1 MQIMK
6 FIKSL
11 AYPSEM
17 LPPIVEEDSHF
28 DPEANY
34 SAAKLGMW
42 LFLATELLLFGGLFA
57 AYAIFRAKYP
67 VMFAEGSANLDVVL
81 GSVNTVILIFSS
93 WTVAV
98 AVTAIQENK
107 IKLVQVMLWITLIC
121 AAIFGINKYFE
132 YSYKLSNGIGTGTD
146 ILYYINFPDTPVH
159 NSVSYTHLLANE
171 TKANVV

>member
-17 LPPIVEEDSHF
+17 LPPIVEEESHF
-28 DPEANY
+28 DPETEH

-81 GSVNTVILIFSS
+81 GSVNTVIFLVLINILNIHINLAMELAQAQIFFILF
-93 WTVAV
+93 T
-98 AVTAIQENK
+98 
-107 IKLVQVMLWITLIC
+107 LLPQVFIC
-121 AAIFGINKYFE
+121 YMFLLEWLFLELFLKEHMKEDILRRNLLQLKSVGC
-132 YSYKLSNGIGTGTD
+132 IGTLS
-146 ILYYINFPDTPVH
+146 ILFGFICFH
-159 NSVSYTHLLANE
+159 CCI
-171 TKANVV
+171 

>member
-17 LPPIVEEDSHF
+17 LPPIVEEESHF
-28 DPEANY
+28 DPETEH

-107 IKLVQVMLWITLIC
+107 IKLVQVMLWIPLIC
-121 AAIFGINKYFE
+121 AAILVLIN
-132 YSYKLSNGIGTGTD
+132 
-146 ILYYINFPDTPVH
+146 ILNIHINLAMELAQAQIFFILFT
-159 NSVSYTHLLANE
+159 LLPQAFICYMFLLE
-171 TKANVV
+171 WLF